1 MKPLAY
7 HNLNDIL
14 VEPGCAICNLLRRDV
29 DHSIDTFLYEFTLD
43 LDVNK
48 AFRDGRGFCNEHGS
62 QILEHKGSSLSIAI
76 LYQAIIGDLLRT
88 LEQSSGGPS
97 SQPMLARLLKTGG
110 DNPLA
115 DQLGASKSCMACDLL
130 VEAEERYVGAF
141 SEHIGDDALRAKFE
155 RSEGLCLSH
164 FRQVLRR
171 VRHTD
176 HYQSLLSIQKAIWVR
191 LKAELDEF
199 IAKNDY
205 QRTDPMGIEGD
216 SWSRA
221 ARRIAGEKG
230 VFGLDPRNPAR

>member
-7 HNLNDIL
+7 HNLSDML

-29 DHSIDTFLYEFTLD
+29 DHSIDSFLYEFTLD

-48 AFRDGRGFCNEHGS
+48 AFREGRGFCNEHGS

-76 LYQAIIGDLLRT
+76 LYQAIISD
-88 LEQSSGGPS
+88 
-97 SQPMLARLLKTGG
+97 LLKTVDKSSGEPATQPMFARLMKAG
-110 DNPLA
+110 ADNPLA
-115 DQLGASKSCMACDLL
+115 AQLGPSRSCMACDTL
-130 VEAEERYVGAF
+130 VEAEERYVSALG
-141 SEHIGDDALRAKFE
+141 EHIGDDVLRGKLE

-171 VRHTD
+171 VANPA
-176 HYQSLLSIQKAIWVR
+176 HYQSLLAIQRAIWVR

-205 QRTDPMGIEGD
+205 QRTDPMGVEGD

-230 VFGLDPRNPAR
+230 VFGLDRQNPNR

>member
-7 HNLNDIL
+7 HELNDMFA
-14 VEPGCAICNLLRRDV
+14 EPGCAICNLLRRDV
-29 DHSIDTFLYEFTLD
+29 DHSIDSFLYEFTLD
-43 LDVNK
+43 LDINK
-48 AFRDGRGFCNEHGS
+48 AFREGRGFCNEHAS
-62 QILEHKGSSLSIAI
+62 QILEHKGSSLSVAI
-76 LYQAIIGDLLRT
+76 LYQAVTSDLLKAIDKA
-88 LEQSSGGPS
+88 SGEPGSLPMFARLRKADAEDSLAARLGPS
-97 SQPMLARLLKTGG
+97 R
-110 DNPLA
+110 
-115 DQLGASKSCMACDLL
+115 SCMACDML
-130 VEAEERYVGAF
+130 VEAEGRYVSAF
-141 SEHIGDDALRAKFE
+141 SEHIGDDALRGKFE

-171 VRHTD
+171 VRD
-176 HYQSLLSIQKAIWVR
+176 PAHYQSLLAIQKAIWVR

-230 VFGLDPRNPAR
+230 IFGLDQRNPDR

>member
-7 HNLNDIL
+7 HELNDMFA
-14 VEPGCAICNLLRRDV
+14 EPGCAICNLLKRGV
-29 DHSIDTFLYEFTLD
+29 EHSISTLLYEFTLD

-48 AFRDGRGFCNEHGS
+48 AFREGRGLCNEHGN
-62 QILEHKGSSLSIAI
+62 QLLDHKGSSLSIAI
-76 LYQAIIGDLLRT
+76 LYQAIVNDLLKVV
-88 LEQSSGGPS
+88 EQPSGDPA
-97 SQPMLARLLKTGG
+97 SQPMLGRLLKPDA
-110 DNPLA
+110 DNSLA
-115 DQLGASKSCMACDLL
+115 ARLGPSRSCLVCDILI
-130 VEAEERYVGAF
+130 EAEERYVHAL
-141 SEHIGDDALRAKFE
+141 SEHIGDETLRRKYE
-155 RSEGLCLSH
+155 QSEGLCLSH

-171 VRHTD
+171 MRNPANG
-176 HYQSLLSIQKAIWVR
+176 QLLVTIQKTIWAK

-230 VFGLDPRNPAR
+230 IFGLGHRDSDR

>member
-7 HNLNDIL
+7 HELNDMFT
-14 VEPGCAICNLLRRDV
+14 EPGCAICNLLRRDV

-48 AFRDGRGFCNEHGS
+48 AFRGGRGFCNEHGS

-76 LYQAIIGDLLRT
+76 LYQAVIGDLLKT
-88 LEQSSGGPS
+88 VDHASGEPA
-97 SQPMLARLLKTGG
+97 SQPMLARLLKADVG
-110 DNPLA
+110 NSLA
-115 DQLGASKSCMACDLL
+115 TQLGPSRACMACDML
-130 VEAEERYVGAF
+130 VEAEERYVSAF
-141 SEHIGDDALRAKFE
+141 SEHIDDDALRGKFE

-171 VRHTD
+171 MRNPA
-176 HYQSLLSIQKAIWVR
+176 HYQSVLAIQKVIWAR

-230 VFGLDPRNPAR
+230 VFGLDQRNPDR

>member
-7 HNLNDIL
+7 HHLNDMFA
-14 VEPGCAICNLLRRDV
+14 EPGCAICNLLRRDV
-29 DHSIDTFLYEFTLD
+29 DHSIDSFLYEFILD

-48 AFRDGRGFCNEHGS
+48 AFREGRGFCNEHGS

-76 LYQAIIGDLLRT
+76 LYQAVISDLLKIV
-88 LEQSSGGPS
+88 EQSSGGPS
-97 SQPMLARLLKTGG
+97 SPPMFARLRKAEA
-110 DNPLA
+110 DDSLA
-115 DQLGASKSCMACDLL
+115 AQLGPSKSCMACDML
-130 VEAEERYVGAF
+130 VEAEERYVSAL
-141 SEHIGDDALRAKFE
+141 SEHIGDDALRGKLE
-155 RSEGLCLSH
+155 RSEGLCLAH

-171 VRHTD
+171 VRNPA
-176 HYQSLLSIQKAIWVR
+176 HYQTLLAIQKAIWAR

-221 ARRIAGEKG
+221 TRRIAGEKG
-230 VFGLDPRNPAR
+230 VFGLDQRNPDR

>member
-7 HNLNDIL
+7 HSLSDML

-48 AFRDGRGFCNEHGS
+48 AFREGRGFCNEHGS

-76 LYQAIIGDLLRT
+76 LYQAVIGDLLKT
-88 LEQSSGGPS
+88 VDQASGQPG
-97 SQPMLARLLKTGG
+97 SQPMLARLRKTDTDSSLVGR
-110 DNPLA
+110 
-115 DQLGASKSCMACDLL
+115 LGPSRSCMACDML
-130 VEAEERYVGAF
+130 VEAEERYVSAF
-141 SEHIGDDALRAKFE
+141 SEHIGDEALRAKFE

-171 VRHTD
+171 VRNPT
-176 HYQSLLSIQKAIWVR
+176 HYQSLLAIQKSIWVR

-230 VFGLDPRNPAR
+230 VFGLDQRNPDR

>member
-7 HNLNDIL
+7 HNLSEMLI
-14 VEPGCAICNLLRRDV
+14 EPGCAICNLLKRDV

-43 LDVNK
+43 VDVNK
-48 AFRDGRGFCNEHGS
+48 AFREGRGFCNEHGS
-62 QILEHKGSSLSIAI
+62 QILDHKGSSLSIAI
-76 LYQAIIGDLLRT
+76 LYQAVIGDLLKVVD
-88 LEQSSGGPS
+88 QASGGPA
-97 SQPMLARLLKTGG
+97 SQPMLARFLKS
-110 DNPLA
+110 DADSSLA
-115 DQLGASKSCMACDLL
+115 AQLGPSKSCMACDML
-130 VEAEERYVGAF
+130 VEAEERYLSAF

-155 RSEGLCLSH
+155 RSDGLCLSH

-171 VRHTD
+171 VRNPA
-176 HYQSLLSIQKAIWVR
+176 HYQSLLAIQKGIWAR
-191 LKAELDEF
+191 LRAELDEF

-230 VFGLDPRNPAR
+230 VFGLDPRNPER